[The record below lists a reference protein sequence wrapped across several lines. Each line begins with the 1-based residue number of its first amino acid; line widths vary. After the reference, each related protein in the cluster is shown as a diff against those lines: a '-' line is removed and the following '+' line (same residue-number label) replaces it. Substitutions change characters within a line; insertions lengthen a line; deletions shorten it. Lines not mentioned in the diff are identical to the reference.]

1 MMLRNSGTVD
11 AAADDLSVFDA
22 NESAVR
28 SYVRSFPM
36 VLARA
41 KGATLIDAANR
52 RYLDFFAGAGSMN
65 YGHNPEF
72 LKQELIDYLSGDGI
86 ALGLDFATAP
96 KARFLEALR
105 ERILSPRGMSHR
117 VQFCN
122 PSGANAV
129 EAALKIAR
137 LSTGRTNI
145 VAFSGAFHGCSAG
158 ALAATGG
165 AHFRQGLEAVL
176 PGVTHIPFPE
186 SPYGPF
192 DSMDLLRR
200 MVLDASSGIEKP
212 AAVLLETVQAEGGIY
227 VAPDQFLR
235 DLRVFCTEHD
245 IVLIVD
251 DIQAGCGR
259 TGTFFSHERAGII
272 PDIVTLS
279 KSISGYGLPLALVLL
294 APHLDVWKPGQ
305 HSGTFRGN
313 QLAFVAGAAALDRYW
328 KDDALGAEVRR
339 KAEVVRAR
347 MTDWSSRFAADIR
360 GLGLLWG
367 IEIGAKARDVS
378 RRCFEMGLILELA
391 GREDGVLKL
400 LPPLTITDDELAAG
414 LDIIET
420 ALTEV
425 LAAA

>member
-1 MMLRNSGTVD
+1 
-11 AAADDLSVFDA
+11 
-22 NESAVR
+22 
-28 SYVRSFPM
+28 
-36 VLARA
+36 
-41 KGATLIDAANR
+41 
-52 RYLDFFAGAGSMN
+52 
-65 YGHNPEF
+65 
-72 LKQELIDYLSGDGI
+72 
-86 ALGLDFATAP
+86 
-96 KARFLEALR
+96 
-105 ERILSPRGMSHR
+105 
-117 VQFCN
+117 
-122 PSGANAV
+122 
-129 EAALKIAR
+129 
-137 LSTGRTNI
+137 
-145 VAFSGAFHGCSAG
+145 
-158 ALAATGG
+158 
-165 AHFRQGLEAVL
+165 
-176 PGVTHIPFPE
+176 
-186 SPYGPF
+186 
-192 DSMDLLRR
+192 MDLLRR

-212 AAVLLETVQAEGGIY
+212 AAVLVETVQAEGGIY

-235 DLRVFCTEHD
+235 DLQVFCTEHD

-272 PDIVTLS
+272 PDVVTLS

-328 KDDALGAEVRR
+328 SDDELGAEVRQ

-347 MTDWSSRFAADIR
+347 LTDWSSRFAADIR

-420 ALTEV
+420 SLTEV
-425 LAAA
+425 LATA

>member
-1 MMLRNSGTVD
+1 MLGQTSGVLES
-11 AAADDLSVFDA
+11 AAADVSVFDA
-22 NESAVR
+22 YESAVR
-28 SYVRSFPM
+28 SYVRSFPA
-36 VLARA
+36 VFTRA
-41 KGATLIDAANR
+41 KGATLTDAGGR
-52 RYLDFFAGAGSMN
+52 TYLDFFAGAGSLN
-65 YGHNPEF
+65 YGHNPAP
-72 LKQELIDYLSGDGI
+72 LKQELVDYLNDDGI

-96 KARFLEALR
+96 KARFLETLQQ
-105 ERILSPRGMSHR
+105 RILEPRNMAHR

-129 EAALKIAR
+129 EAALKISR
-137 LSTGRTNI
+137 LATDRTNV

-165 AHFRQGLEAVL
+165 SHFRQGLEAVL

-200 MVLDASSGIEKP
+200 MVLDSSSGVEKP

-313 QLAFVAGAAALDRYW
+313 QLAFVAGAAALDKYW
-328 KDDALGAEVRR
+328 KDDDFGAEVRR
-339 KAEVVRAR
+339 KGDIVRAR
-347 MTDWSSRFAADIR
+347 LSEWSSRIAADIR

-367 IEIGAKARDVS
+367 IEIGPRAREVS
-378 RRCFEMGLILELA
+378 KRCFEMGLILELA
-391 GREDGVLKL
+391 GREDGVVKL
-400 LPPLTITDDELAAG
+400 LPPLTVTDDELVAG
-414 LDIIET
+414 LDIIER
-420 ALTEV
+420 ALTDV
-425 LAAA
+425 LATG